1 MLTAEL
7 LAGGTIALSSD
18 METLMMPAVLLHD
31 IAVGLLPDGAPLDE
45 GALRIETGQTAMVIM
60 IVSLGDVSLSASEL
74 GGFIQFTLVVP
85 GFDPSSMSITV
96 TKETLTWL
104 LWIQVALLVASLI
117 AALLFVAWFIRRG
130 KKIQSAGSTPARGA
144 FA

>member
-1 MLTAEL
+1 MLTAEQ
-7 LAGGTIALSSD
+7 LAGGTIALNGD
-18 METLMMPAVLLHD
+18 TETLVMPAVLLHD
-31 IAVGLLPDGAPLDE
+31 IAVGLLPQGAPLDE
-45 GALRIETGQTAMVIM
+45 GALKIETAQTAMVIM

-85 GFDPSSMSITV
+85 GFDPNSMTITV
-96 TKETLTWL
+96 TKESLNWL

-117 AALLFVAWFIRRG
+117 VALLFIGWFGRRG
-130 KKIQSAGSTPARGA
+130 KRIHNSGTTPVREA